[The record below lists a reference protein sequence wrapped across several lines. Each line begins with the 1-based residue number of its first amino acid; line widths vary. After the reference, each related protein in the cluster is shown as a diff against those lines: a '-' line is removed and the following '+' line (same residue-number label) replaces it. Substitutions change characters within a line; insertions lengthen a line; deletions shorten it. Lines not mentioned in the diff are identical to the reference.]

1 MSHIHN
7 WPSTIQASTL
17 PLIKSPTSNSI
28 EAITRKCLNS
38 LWSFDLKFSC
48 GGPQCSNRKKAITLR
63 WLRCVL
69 VFGFAWCGKDVAFNS
84 GSLEYV
90 STKYTF
96 NKNYIIM
103 IILIRSDM
111 TNKVDNDA
119 GYLWLFLIAIFPTE
133 RPKNIQKPYRII
145 KWSL

>member
-1 MSHIHN
+1 M
-7 WPSTIQASTL
+7 
-17 PLIKSPTSNSI
+17 
-28 EAITRKCLNS
+28 
-38 LWSFDLKFSC
+38 
-48 GGPQCSNRKKAITLR
+48 
-63 WLRCVL
+63 
-69 VFGFAWCGKDVAFNS
+69 FGFAWCGKDVAFNS

-119 GYLWLFLIAIFPTE
+119 GYL
-133 RPKNIQKPYRII
+133 
-145 KWSL
+145 